1 VTETERP
8 RLLLGVRPIA
18 EGQIR
23 DALFGTDRTVAVVAS
38 AVEAAELS
46 ALAEHHTA
54 DAVLVSPN
62 LSGLEAGHCA
72 RLRAAGL
79 CVIGLALDERD
90 AATLTTLGIDAVL
103 TPPLTADELAHACQP
118 SHRSDQRD
126 EAEHASQL
134 AAHLQPPAASHA
146 AVGREKSGSVVAVV
160 AAGRSAGG
168 SECACSLAALLDRR
182 WPTLLVECDLG
193 QGGLALRVGAD
204 PQQGSLLGLV
214 RASPGADREE
224 LARMLARWTIA
235 PEQWP
240 SLLVAPPDV
249 DRDIDELAEPG
260 AIRAALAA
268 AASAYPLVIADVG
281 SLLATA
287 GDVPKIAHCH
297 REALVSADAV
307 LLVVGARDDQLQAG
321 RAQLAR
327 LTGGLGVKPERLRIC
342 VNGLGAPGAASRT
355 EAQAALAEELAGLQL
370 AVDGWLPYDRRALA
384 RARKSGLPLALAR
397 RHSPYTHALS
407 QLLDM
412 LFIADQPVTRRRQ
425 YTLRVPAPAR
435 LHRARASHATHALEI
450 DEEVP
455 LPWRS

>member
-1 VTETERP
+1 VTELERP

-23 DALFGTDRTVAVVAS
+23 DALFGTDRTLTVVAS
-38 AVEAAELS
+38 AVEAAELC
-46 ALAEHHTA
+46 ALAEHHSA

-79 CVIGLALDERD
+79 CVVGLALDERD
-90 AATLTTLGIDAVL
+90 AAVLAALGIDAVL
-103 TPPLTADELAHACQP
+103 TPPLAGDELAHACQT
-118 SHRSDQRD
+118 SHRSE
-126 EAEHASQL
+126 EAEHTSQPM
-134 AAHLQPPAASHA
+134 AHRRPPAATD

-214 RASPGADREE
+214 RAGPGADGEE
-224 LARMLARWTIA
+224 LVRMLARWTIA
-235 PEQWP
+235 PERWP
-240 SLLVAPPDV
+240 ALLVAPADV
-249 DRDIDELAEPG
+249 DRDLDELAEPG
-260 AIRAALAA
+260 AIRSALAA
-268 AASAYPLVIADVG
+268 AASTYPLVIADVG

-287 GDVPKIAHCH
+287 GEVPKVAHCH
-297 REALVSADAV
+297 REALVSADSV
-307 LLVVGARDDQLQAG
+307 LLVIGARDDQLHAG
-321 RAQLAR
+321 GAQLAR
-327 LTGGLGVKPERLRIC
+327 LTGDLGVKPERLRIC

-355 EAQAALAEELAGLQL
+355 EAQAALAEELANLQL
-370 AVDGWLPYDRRALA
+370 GVDGWLPYDRRALV
-384 RARKSGLPLALAR
+384 RARGSGLPLALAR
-397 RHSPYTHALS
+397 RHSPYARTLS
-407 QLLDM
+407 RVLDM

-425 YTLRVPAPAR
+425 YALRVPAPVR
-435 LHRARASHATHALEI
+435 RNRARAAHATHALEI